1 MSFKN
6 EKNKKNSF
14 LNKNKKVDVSVSDA
28 INEAFDNVEL
38 STVGK
43 LCLDARLNKGLTQ
56 EQAGALLK
64 VRVKI
69 IKDFEDGEN
78 IEFTW
83 SSLQSWFCKIL
94 CTLTRFRW

>member
-1 MSFKN
+1 M
-6 EKNKKNSF
+6 
-14 LNKNKKVDVSVSDA
+14 SVSDA
-28 INEAFDNVEL
+28 INNAFDNTEI

-69 IKDFEDGEN
+69 IKE
-78 IEFTW
+78 
-83 SSLQSWFCKIL
+83 
-94 CTLTRFRW
+94 

>member
-1 MSFKN
+1 MLIDK
-6 EKNKKNSF
+6 EKS
-14 LNKNKKVDVSVSDA
+14 VDKSVSDA

-56 EQAGALLK
+56 EQAAALFK

-69 IKDFEDGEN
+69 IKDFEDGEH
-78 IEFTW
+78 ID
-83 SSLQSWFCKIL
+83 LPGLLIK
-94 CTLTRFRW
+94 